1 MYYYVVYDSFN
12 LICFSFEP
20 AVKKNNVKTYFKAV
34 LFISYNKHKALVFW
48 SVSVVR

>member
-1 MYYYVVYDSFN
+1 MTVLTLFVSASN
-12 LICFSFEP
+12 LHL
-20 AVKKNNVKTYFKAV
+20 KKNNVKTYFKAV